1 MSESRVLVVDADSER
16 AGRTAAVLSFCDC
29 NPIVVADPEALPGEG
44 AGPRDWIAIVV
55 GAIADADG
63 WRRFLDWLRR
73 DPLHPPLLLLP
84 EHQRF
89 NADRWGLSDDVA
101 WPLEEP
107 IRNTQLSEYL
117 RRASLTR
124 LDDDRGQACHRGG
137 PTGRSEAVQKL
148 RRLVDQVA
156 AVDTTVLILGESGT
170 GKEVVARALHDGS
183 KRRGKPFVAINCG
196 AIPGELLESEL
207 FGHEKG
213 AFTGA
218 ITARKGRFEMAD
230 GGTLFLDEIG
240 DMSLPMQ
247 VKLLR
252 VLQERSYERVGS
264 NQTLQCNV
272 RIIAATHRNLEENIA
287 KGTFREDLFYRL
299 NVFPIEMP
307 PLRARRDDIPD
318 LVAEISRA
326 LTAQGTGVRL
336 APDAIAALARYP
348 WPGNVR
354 ELANLVERLAV
365 LHPTGTVRA
374 ADLPQRYRGGEVAVP
389 APAPESPAALPVTA
403 VAAAA
408 GAAAPANGEA
418 HEALPEDGLDLRE
431 HIARIEVS
439 LIRQA
444 LARADGVV
452 AHAAQTLRLRRPTLV
467 EKLRKYGLDRT
478 TLGAAAP

>member
-1 MSESRVLVVDADSER
+1 MSESRVLVVDADADR
-16 AGRTAAVLSFCDC
+16 AGRTSAVLSFSDC
-29 NPIVVADPEALPGEG
+29 NPVIVSDIAALPLEG
-44 AGPRDWIAIVV
+44 AAPRDWIAVVV
-55 GAIADADG
+55 GALPDVGAWKG
-63 WRRFLDWLRR
+63 FLAWLRK
-73 DPLHPPLLLLP
+73 DPLHPPLLLMP
-84 EHQRF
+84 EHCRF
-89 NADRWGLSDDVA
+89 NADRWGLTDEVA

-124 LDDDRGQACHRGG
+124 LDEDRRQACHRGG
-137 PTGRSEAVQKL
+137 PTGRSPAVAKL
-148 RRLVDQVA
+148 RKLIEQVA

-170 GKEVVARALHDGS
+170 GKEVVARALHDRS
-183 KRRGKPFVAINCG
+183 PRHNKPFVAINCG

-218 ITARKGRFEMAD
+218 ITARKGRFEMAE

-264 NQTLQCNV
+264 NRTLSTNV

-287 KGTFREDLFYRL
+287 RGSFREDLFYRL

-307 PLRARRDDIPD
+307 ALRARSEDI
-318 LVAEISRA
+318 AELAAELSRSV
-326 LTAQGTGVRL
+326 TGAGGGVKL
-336 APDAIAALARYP
+336 APDALAALGQYP

-354 ELANLVERLAV
+354 ELANLIERLSV
-365 LHPTGTVRA
+365 LHPRGTVGV
-374 ADLPQRYRGGEVAVP
+374 ADLPQRYRGDA
-389 APAPESPAALPVTA
+389 
-403 VAAAA
+403 
-408 GAAAPANGEA
+408 AAAPASSVTVAAMNATAPAEA
-418 HEALPEDGLDLRE
+418 QADVLPEDGLDLKE

-452 AHAAQTLRLRRPTLV
+452 AHAAQTLRLRRTTLV
-467 EKLRKYGLDRT
+467 EKLRKYGLERSLDALPGETAART
-478 TLGAAAP
+478 LHSSI